1 MCDVFAHSENM
12 LTLHFP
18 LLGRG
23 AVGSWKFLEE
33 VGLWASGCS
42 GLDPTFI
49 CFFLSFTSPGNGG
62 TWPVTFIPFSILV
75 FHFLIIYP
83 SSIYHL
89 YIYHLYICLSSMY
102 VSSIIFISI
111 IYVCIIY
118 LSICIIYVYMYLSPN
133 HLSYLYLSY
142 HLCMYVSS
150 VYLSNVG
157 TFLFPFTSHW
167 FVRYP
172 LMVLHSKMKRSQ
184 GKTRW
189 ESWPSFRGP
198 LPHKRHI

>member
-1 MCDVFAHSENM
+1 MLGGDTGPPRLCDVCDVFAHSENM

-23 AVGSWKFLEE
+23 AVGFWEFLEE
-33 VGLWASGCS
+33 VGLWVSGCS

-62 TWPVTFIPFSILV
+62 TWPATFIPFSILV

-102 VSSIIFISI
+102 VSSTYLSVSSMYICIYHLIIYLIYICLSSM
-111 IYVCIIY
+111 YVCIIC
-118 LSICIIYVYMYLSPN
+118 LSI
-133 HLSYLYLSY
+133 
-142 HLCMYVSS
+142 
-150 VYLSNVG
+150 
-157 TFLFPFTSHW
+157 
-167 FVRYP
+167 
-172 LMVLHSKMKRSQ
+172 
-184 GKTRW
+184 
-189 ESWPSFRGP
+189 
-198 LPHKRHI
+198 